1 MNGNEVLSIRVF
13 EVNKLK
19 GEFSTEIM
27 IGCTP
32 VQLIAGLSEAIY
44 KINEAVNRTGKLP
57 KNGIWTVVC
66 QEVGER
72 LLEESKKM

>member
-1 MNGNEVLSIRVF
+1 MEGNEVLTVRVRDLG
-13 EVNKLK
+13 N
-19 GEFSTEIM
+19 GEFLNEIC
-27 IGCTP
+27 ISCSPIT
-32 VQLIAGLSEAIY
+32 LIEALTEAIL
-44 KINEAVNRTGKLP
+44 KINEATNRSGKLP

>member
-1 MNGNEVLSIRVF
+1 MEGNEVLTVK
-13 EVNKLK
+13 VKDLGN
-19 GEFSTEIM
+19 GEFLDEICISCSPITL
-27 IGCTP
+27 IGALT
-32 VQLIAGLSEAIY
+32 EAIL
-44 KINEAVNRTGKLP
+44 KINEATNRTGILP

>member
-1 MNGNEVLSIRVF
+1 MEGNEVLTVRVRDLG
-13 EVNKLK
+13 N
-19 GEFSTEIM
+19 GEFLNEICISCSPITL
-27 IGCTP
+27 IGALT
-32 VQLIAGLSEAIY
+32 EAIL
-44 KINEAVNRTGKLP
+44 KINDATNRTGKLP